1 MQLQFMAFKF
11 LLDQITKK
19 NGNDSFHEFQEE
31 QMEFLNLKNGQQVLV
46 PTAACL
52 QEVIKKAKSE
62 TIVFKDAQRTFRLHD
77 SGMAVGCLAQ
87 RVHVKQYGN
96 NSTKANLA
104 SEFADYL
111 NKVITT
117 TVT

>member
-62 TIVFKDAQRTFRLHD
+62 AIEFKDAQRTFRLHD